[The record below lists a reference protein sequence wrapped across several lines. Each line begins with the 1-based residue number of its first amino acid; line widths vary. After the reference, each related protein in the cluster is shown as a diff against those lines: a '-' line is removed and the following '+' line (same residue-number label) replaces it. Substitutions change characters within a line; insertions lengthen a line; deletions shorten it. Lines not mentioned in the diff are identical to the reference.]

1 MDSMEPALL
10 AKLHEEAV
18 RRGLAAENTP
28 IDAAAAFSL
37 VRDMT
42 YQRSSDRRPETLIR
56 EWRGT
61 CSGKHYLLG
70 ALFAELGFASRLI
83 ACTTETYLWPEEAHE
98 KLRPVLER
106 ANGRVV
112 DLHNYLVV
120 EHPQGKMVVDAT
132 WPTAYRKYG
141 MVVNEDFVP
150 GVDQHIAANPI
161 EVWDVPP
168 DRDPQEFKEDLLKEC
183 FTLEELAV
191 REEFILILG
200 ELFAED
206 G

>member
-1 MDSMEPALL
+1 MDSVEPTLL

-83 ACTTETYLWPEEAHE
+83 ACTTETYLRPEEAHE

-150 GVDQHIAANPI
+150 GVDQQIAANPI
-161 EVWDVPP
+161 EVWEVPP